1 MPTPMI
7 LALLLQVGPNPA
19 VSDPLGLPDELA
31 NRPPRAAPAPEH
43 NPVSQWLSTCLD
55 LIETDASRAHTAAQI
70 RRNETEG
77 AERVVANH
85 CLGLAATELGLW
97 ADARTAFL
105 AARDE
110 TPADQ
115 SSARARFALMA
126 GNAALG
132 AKDVVNAVEILA
144 EARDLARQSASTTL
158 EAIAATDHARAL
170 VSAEREEDA
179 LAALELATTLEPGL
193 VEGWLLRATL
203 LRRMDRLEAARAAI
217 AQAQGLAPQALEIT
231 LEAGLI
237 AALQGRDA
245 AARESWQ
252 SIVTAQPDSLA
263 GQRAAAYL
271 DQLGPAA
278 SETGE

>member
-1 MPTPMI
+1 MPMI

-19 VSDPLGLPDELA
+19 VGDTLGLPDELV
-31 NRPPRAAPAPEH
+31 NRPPREAVAPKPSAA
-43 NPVSQWLSTCLD
+43 SKWLSECLD
-55 LIETDASRAHTAAQI
+55 LLDTDASRAHATAQI
-70 RRNETEG
+70 RRNETSG

-97 ADARTAFL
+97 DDARAAFL

-110 TPADQ
+110 TPADEP
-115 SSARARFALMA
+115 SARARFALMA

-132 AKDVVNAVEILA
+132 QGDATSAAAILA
-144 EARDLARQSASTTL
+144 QARDLAKQSKSVTL

-170 VSAEREEDA
+170 VAAQRNEDA
-179 LAALELATTLEPGL
+179 LAALETATALEPGL

-203 LRRMDRLEAARAAI
+203 LRRMDRLEGARAAI
-217 AQAQGLAPQALEIT
+217 EQAQGLAPGGLEIA
-231 LEAGLI
+231 LEAGVI
-237 AALQGRDA
+237 AALQGRDE

-252 SIVTAQPDSLA
+252 RIVASQPDSLA

-278 SETGE
+278 SEAGE